1 MIEQKCK
8 SAEETPPSYPPY
20 QGEDKRDK
28 TSELPSFR
36 ASVPSNFKLYL
47 ITHTELFTAQCSMYL
62 AIETALKAGVKFIQ
76 LREKHL
82 PTRKLLDMGYW
93 MSELTKEYGA
103 KLFIN
108 DRVDIALAVGADG
121 VHLGQDSIPAHA
133 VRKIAGDKLL
143 VGVSTH
149 GIDEAIEAEKDGAD
163 FITLGPLYQTPS
175 KLKYGSPIGIN
186 ILREVKS
193 KVSIPVLA
201 IGGIKLDKVKEVIEA
216 GADGLALISAILTA
230 ENIKETTEEFL
241 RLLK

>member
-1 MIEQKCK
+1 
-8 SAEETPPSYPPY
+8 
-20 QGEDKRDK
+20 
-28 TSELPSFR
+28 
-36 ASVPSNFKLYL
+36 
-47 ITHTELFTAQCSMYL
+47 MYF

-108 DRVDIALAVGADG
+108 DKVDIALAVGADG

-163 FITLGPLYQTPS
+163 FITLGPVYQTPA

-201 IGGIKLDKVKEVIEA
+201 IGGIKLDKVKEVMEA